1 MRLRPSAFPTVR
13 LAQLA
18 DLICQNTHLFSEIL
32 EAESI
37 QELEQ
42 LMQAPVAGYWETHY
56 QLGVKSVN
64 RKKSFGKGLVR
75 NLIIN
80 TIVPFLFVYA
90 KEKGKP
96 ALQDR
101 AFYFLTHL
109 PAEPN
114 AIIKHYKELGI
125 EVENARQSQAILQ
138 LKKHY
143 CDAKKCLNC
152 SIGSQWLNR

>member
-1 MRLRPSAFPTVR
+1 M
-13 LAQLA
+13 
-18 DLICQNTHLFSEIL
+18 
-32 EAESI
+32 
-37 QELEQ
+37 
-42 LMQAPVAGYWETHY
+42 
-56 QLGVKSVN
+56 
-64 RKKSFGKGLVR
+64 
-75 NLIIN
+75 
-80 TIVPFLFVYA
+80 YA

-96 ALQDR
+96 VLQDR

-114 AIIKHYKELGI
+114 AIIKHDKELGI

-152 SIGSQWLNR
+152 SIVSQWLNR